1 MAYCY
6 EGMETIQVEMEERNL
21 FCGAYNVFVLQDSE
35 DPNRC
40 TTYNGESLAAV
51 GSSDRR
57 VRLVN
62 ASTGRCEKVIKG
74 HSGSI
79 RSLLIN
85 EKRGF
90 VLSGSY
96 DTSIRYG
103 LSKPQSGQCG
113 KSKFASKIL
122 ITIMSKFVCMSNVRD
137 HHHHVIVIIIT

>member
-6 EGMETIQVEMEERNL
+6 EGIETIHVEMEERNL
-21 FCGAYNVFVLQDSE
+21 FCGAYNVFVLQDAE

-40 TTYNGESLAAV
+40 TTYNGGELVVV

-57 VRLVN
+57 VRLVY
-62 ASTGRCEKVIKG
+62 ASTGRSEKIIKG
-74 HSGSI
+74 HAGSV

-96 DTSIRYG
+96 DTSIRYNLG
-103 LSKPQSGQCG
+103 SIISYNLLS
-113 KSKFASKIL
+113 
-122 ITIMSKFVCMSNVRD
+122 
-137 HHHHVIVIIIT
+137 HVPEQLQVDSVLY